1 MLRLSFWFYL
11 GGMVL
16 LEGLLILFNPVPAE
30 NLTATGEHY
39 RAGAGLIEQIAE
51 PAEASVLP
59 IETPE
64 IAGASAIAPL
74 EPEAAPPVPAT
85 APTTTVSSEPPK
97 PSDPSPVNCN
107 AGLAVHVLEK
117 VNDFRLAQGKSEFY
131 GNAAYD
137 NFACAHSQEMA
148 RAGYFSHSDA
158 AGRSFA
164 ERVSASGLPIWR
176 ENLAQAGNPTD
187 IARLW
192 EKSAGHRENILQS
205 EGKVG
210 VGVVSSGGTLT
221 VTMVFGD

>member
-1 MLRLSFWFYL
+1 MFKISFWFCL
-11 GGMVL
+11 AAIAAFSAAVVF
-16 LEGLLILFNPVPAE
+16 FNPRVPDVLSELPNVPAIIP
-30 NLTATGEHY
+30 TADRTVATVTILSPQPSSKQPEAKAAV
-39 RAGAGLIEQIAE
+39 AGAA
-51 PAEASVLP
+51 
-59 IETPE
+59 TT
-64 IAGASAIAPL
+64 
-74 EPEAAPPVPAT
+74 APPVA
-85 APTTTVSSEPPK
+85 APTPP
-97 PSDPSPVNCN
+97 SCS
-107 AGLAVHVLEK
+107 AGLAAQVLEK

-164 ERVSASGLPIWR
+164 ERVSASGLSIWR
-176 ENLAQAGNPTD
+176 ENLAQAGNPTA

-221 VTMVFGD
+221 VTMVFGN